1 MAEATL
7 QPQPKPASPGFF
19 RSIGNLW
26 ARISP
31 PLVPILAVITALIFT
46 VPFMVITGGK
56 GDVGRGLYIAGTAY
70 ASLLEG
76 SVGLAINDVVSADDL
91 RQALAF
97 AAAQASTG
105 DTLDRRDLRSL
116 ANRIGAVVEITPER
130 ARAFAATLAS
140 LGDLDDD
147 TITAIAESIEDI
159 RAITPDTLHAIAPMI
174 AELSELERSEVSDL
188 VEPFRDP
195 DNATQEQIDAALAA
209 APSLAEVDIA
219 DALAYLN
226 LVSEHGIVRLGRLE
240 ERLALLE
247 AAGVSPDS
255 QIASDLIGIVD
266 LNDGAAEAREAA
278 ETIAL
283 MDQAGIIDLTALQE
297 QIEIIRSMYSNE
309 LLTTEDVIQA
319 VNNELEAVTQDNLI
333 VRRPGN
339 RLIFAPGGENF
350 GIIYAASAEAAASG
364 TAGAVTS
371 GETGSEAA
379 TTDPEQ
385 AQTVAGSTR
394 AKPSVVFLRLG
405 GSALLFFP
413 GNLETM
419 LVRATP
425 FIIAGLAVALGFKA
439 GLFNIGAEG
448 QLYAGGVLA
457 VSVAIAPGLNTL
469 PWFIHLTLV
478 IAAGIAGGFLWGALP
493 GALRAFT
500 GAHEVITT
508 IMLNYV
514 AVLLVDWI
522 IKSRNPVLLL
532 DVNASTPRTPFIP
545 DSARLPR
552 MDAIPPWLIVTAG
565 IITALYLLFTHRK
578 QIAQSWRAAV
588 RPIVTGLTVILLG
601 LFLWWITVGEA
612 LHIGFLIMLVAVW
625 LVDWYLNRTTL
636 GFELQTVGTNSDAAK
651 YSGMNVKRNLVLA
664 LALSGAIAGLA
675 GTIEITGVQYNM
687 QPAFFA
693 GLGFDAIAVALLAR
707 TNPRSMIAAGL
718 LWGALL
724 AGAGLMQ
731 VRANISIDLVKIIQ
745 ALIIMFIAAD
755 AIIRYLWR
763 VPSSTDKTATV
774 FTKGWGG

>member
-1 MAEATL
+1 MAEATM

-26 ARISP
+26 SRISP

-46 VPFMVITGGK
+46 VPLMVITGGK
-56 GDVGRGLYIAGTAY
+56 GDIGRGLYIAGTAY
-70 ASLLEG
+70 ASLIEG
-76 SVGLAINDVVSADDL
+76 SIGLTINDIVSADDL

-105 DTLDRRDLRSL
+105 DTLDRRDLRRL
-116 ANRIGAVVEITPER
+116 ANNIGAVVELTPER
-130 ARAFAATLAS
+130 ARAFAAALAPFD
-140 LGDLDDD
+140 DLDDE
-147 TITAIAESIEDI
+147 TITAISESIEDI
-159 RAITPDTLHAIAPMI
+159 RAITPDMLRAMTPMI

-195 DNATQEQIDAALAA
+195 ENATQEQLAAALAA
-209 APSLAEVDIA
+209 APSLSEMDTAS
-219 DALAYLN
+219 ALASLSV
-226 LVSEHGIVRLGRLE
+226 VSEYGTVRLGRLQ

-247 AAGVSPDS
+247 AANVALES
-255 QIASDLIGIVD
+255 QTATDLISI
-266 LNDGAAEAREAA
+266 AALREGTTEARQAA

-283 MDQAGIIDLTALQE
+283 MDQAGVIDLTALQE
-297 QIEIIRSMYSNE
+297 QIEIIRAMYSNN
-309 LLTTEDVIQA
+309 LLTNEDVIQA
-319 VNNELEAVTQDNLI
+319 VNTELEAVTQNNLI

-339 RLIFAPGGENF
+339 RLIVAPGGETF
-350 GIIYAASAEAAASG
+350 GIIYAASAEAVEAG
-364 TAGAVTS
+364 TAGAITS
-371 GETGSEAA
+371 GETGSEVA

-385 AQTVAGSTR
+385 AQTVEGTQR
-394 AKPSVVFLRLG
+394 AKPSLVFLRLG

-457 VSVAIAPGLNTL
+457 VTVAILPGFEAI
-469 PWFIHLTLV
+469 PWFIHLPLV
-478 IAAGIAGGFLWGALP
+478 IAAGILGGFLWGAIP
-493 GALRAFT
+493 GALKAYT
-500 GAHEVITT
+500 GAHEVIVT
-508 IMLNYV
+508 IMLNYI

-522 IKSRNPVLLL
+522 IKSRNPLLLL

-552 MDAIPPWLIVTAG
+552 MDAIPPWLIVAAG
-565 IITALYLLFTHRK
+565 IVTAVYLLYTHRQ
-578 QIAQSWRAAV
+578 QIARSWRAVV

-601 LFLWWITVGEA
+601 MFLWWITVGGA

-625 LVDWYLNRTTL
+625 VVDWYLNRTTL
-636 GFELQTVGTNSDAAK
+636 GFELQTVGTNSDAAR
-651 YSGMNVKRNLVLA
+651 YSGMNVRRNIVLA
-664 LALSGAIAGLA
+664 MALSGAIAGLA

-707 TNPRSMIAAGL
+707 SNPRSMIASGL

-745 ALIIMFIAAD
+745 ALIIMFVAAD

-763 VPSSTDKTATV
+763 IPASAEKTAGV
-774 FTKGWGG
+774 FIKGWGS